1 MAGEGGRW
9 GLTRIAFGCATLADI
24 APRQKALLTHDGGGV
39 RVTSRRI
46 PRRDLAGGHLFWFI
60 RHALVARQAILGLGE
75 EPREDGPV
83 AVFHLDPAVVPVEAR
98 PHRAHQGWRYLAEAD
113 WPADLRADED
123 ALPPALAAALG
134 RLGL

>member
-24 APRQKALLTHDGGGV
+24 APRQKALLTHDGD
-39 RVTSRRI
+39 R
-46 PRRDLAGGHLFWFI
+46 P
-60 RHALVARQAILGLGE
+60 
-75 EPREDGPV
+75 
-83 AVFHLDPAVVPVEAR
+83 VFHLDPAVVPVEAR